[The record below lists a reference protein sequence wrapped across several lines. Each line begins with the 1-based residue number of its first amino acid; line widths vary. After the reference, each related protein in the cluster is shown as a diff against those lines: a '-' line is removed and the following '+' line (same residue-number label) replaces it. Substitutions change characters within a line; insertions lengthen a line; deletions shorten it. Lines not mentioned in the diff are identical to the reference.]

1 MLFSKDVEEIVL
13 QPIENMLNK
22 VEKIAKNPLEAAAM
36 EETEALA
43 MEEML
48 KNTK

>member
-1 MLFSKDVEEIVL
+1 MLS
-13 QPIENMLNK
+13 K
-22 VEKIAKNPLEAAAM
+22 VEKIAKNPLEAAQM
-36 EETEALA
+36 EEAEALA